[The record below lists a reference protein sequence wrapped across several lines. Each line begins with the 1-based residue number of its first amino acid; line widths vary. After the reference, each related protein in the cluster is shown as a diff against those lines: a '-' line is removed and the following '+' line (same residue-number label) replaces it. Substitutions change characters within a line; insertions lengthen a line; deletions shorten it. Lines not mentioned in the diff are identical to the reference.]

1 MKQLQNY
8 SYTAESRPELSSVQT
23 EQVKQGP
30 HIFRSHHIL
39 KINLRWGRLIK
50 VMDRVSNLVIIRV
63 RMGLVL
69 RYPVF
74 TCAKLAS
81 TVLAT
86 ETWLA
91 GCVAVCHT
99 LVL

>member
-39 KINLRWGRLIK
+39 KINLR
-50 VMDRVSNLVIIRV
+50 RV
-63 RMGLVL
+63 G
-69 RYPVF
+69 
-74 TCAKLAS
+74 
-81 TVLAT
+81 
-86 ETWLA
+86 
-91 GCVAVCHT
+91 
-99 LVL
+99 